1 MEARKAKEEENLRV
15 EKATEILNS
24 AQELLDELQASR
36 NIEGHQLIVVDVEVR
51 SQYDKSILILQ
62 EAIESHIS
70 GGTVFLTSAK
80 RALNS
85 AKQCKDA
92 FKVTQKGW
100 KKNTTVK

>member
-1 MEARKAKEEENLRV
+1 MKWKPEKQRRRKFAR

-62 EAIESHIS
+62 
-70 GGTVFLTSAK
+70 
-80 RALNS
+80 RR
-85 AKQCKDA
+85 
-92 FKVTQKGW
+92 
-100 KKNTTVK
+100 